1 MRGRVSEGVGV
12 GGGGL
17 LGCGGKWDSDES
29 VRERRLYTVKANEG
43 KRTED

>member
-1 MRGRVSEGVGV
+1 MRGRVSE
-12 GGGGL
+12 GGGL

>member
-12 GGGGL
+12 GGGL
-17 LGCGGKWDSDES
+17 LGCEGKWDSDES